1 MDDLIVKTITKIIMP
16 FIQLYGVFI
25 ILHGHISPGGG
36 FAGGAIIGSSLVLYT
51 LAFGLKKG
59 NEKMPHNISSKIET
73 GGILWFI
80 ALGLVGIIFGGNFLE
95 NQSAGFYMGNVG
107 KIISGGL
114 IPLATIG
121 IGLKVGSTII
131 TLFHTMIEEEGS

>member
-1 MDDLIVKTITKIIMP
+1 VDDLIVKTITRMIMP
-16 FIQLYGVFI
+16 FIQLYGVFV

-36 FAGGAIIGSSLVLYT
+36 FAGGAIVGSSLILYT

-59 NEKMPHNISSKIET
+59 HHKIPHSISSKIET

-80 ALGLVGIIFGGNFLE
+80 SLGIVGIIAGGNFLD
-95 NQSAGFYMGNVG
+95 NQSAGFYMGDLGRV
-107 KIISGGL
+107 ISAGL

-131 TLFHTMIEEEGS
+131 TLFHTMIEEE

>member
-1 MDDLIVKTITKIIMP
+1 VDDLIVKTITRMIVP
-16 FIQLYGVFI
+16 FIQLYGVFV

-36 FAGGAIIGSSLVLYT
+36 FSGGAIVGASLILYT

-59 NEKMPHNISSKIET
+59 HQKIPHSIASKIET

-80 ALGLVGIIFGGNFLE
+80 SLGMVGILAGGNFLE
-95 NQSAGFYMGNVG
+95 NQSAGFYMGDLGAV
-107 KIISGGL
+107 ISSGL
-114 IPLATIG
+114 IALATIG

-131 TLFHTMIEEEGS
+131 TLFHAMIEEE